1 MSQQDNKTD
10 KGIRLIQESRRGIFR
25 LIFSRLGLFLL
36 LFAVQIWGYVLI
48 FRWFASFIPE
58 FVSFQVIFALIATL
72 YIVNSDIDVKAKNT
86 YLIIIALAPIF
97 GLGLLF
103 FIESD
108 LGHRIVKRRLDTIGF
123 ETKDLIKQDKKVL
136 RELKAEDPGVG
147 NLIHYLAQAGA
158 HPVYNNTDVRYLET
172 GQEKFRLMLE
182 ELEKAEEFIFLEYFI
197 IAEGVM
203 WGSVLE
209 KLAEKAKQGV
219 EVRVMYDGTNEYNSL
234 TPQYHRKLSEL
245 GIKTSVFSPLTPILS
260 TYYNYRDHRKI
271 LVIDGKVSFTGGINL
286 ADEYIGLKDK
296 FGKWKD
302 CAIMLRGEAV
312 KSMTLQ
318 FLQLWAATGNDTA
331 FEKYLH
337 YPGDVK
343 QSEGYVAPYG
353 DSPLDELQVGKM
365 VLMDMLYRAKRYV
378 HIKTPYLILDSEL
391 ENALIYASGR
401 GLDVSIIMPGI
412 PDKKVPYALAKTH
425 YAKLIKAGV
434 RIYEFKEG
442 FVHSKVFVSD
452 DQEAVVGTIN
462 LDYRSLYHHFE
473 NAVYLYKKNC
483 VADIE
488 ADFKKTLL
496 ECRKVHLHSIWTG
509 YTYLRPVGFFAQ
521 AIAPLL

>member
-1 MSQQDNKTD
+1 
-10 KGIRLIQESRRGIFR
+10 
-25 LIFSRLGLFLL
+25 
-36 LFAVQIWGYVLI
+36 
-48 FRWFASFIPE
+48 
-58 FVSFQVIFALIATL
+58 
-72 YIVNSDIDVKAKNT
+72 
-86 YLIIIALAPIF
+86 
-97 GLGLLF
+97 
-103 FIESD
+103 
-108 LGHRIVKRRLDTIGF
+108 
-123 ETKDLIKQDKKVL
+123 
-136 RELKAEDPGVG
+136 
-147 NLIHYLAQAGA
+147 
-158 HPVYNNTDVRYLET
+158 
-172 GQEKFRLMLE
+172 
-182 ELEKAEEFIFLEYFI
+182 
-197 IAEGVM
+197 
-203 WGSVLE
+203 
-209 KLAEKAKQGV
+209 
-219 EVRVMYDGTNEYNSL
+219 
-234 TPQYHRKLSEL
+234 
-245 GIKTSVFSPLTPILS
+245 
-260 TYYNYRDHRKI
+260 
-271 LVIDGKVSFTGGINL
+271 
-286 ADEYIGLKDK
+286 
-296 FGKWKD
+296 
-302 CAIMLRGEAV
+302 
-312 KSMTLQ
+312 
-318 FLQLWAATGNDTA
+318 
-331 FEKYLH
+331 
-337 YPGDVK
+337 
-343 QSEGYVAPYG
+343 
-353 DSPLDELQVGKM
+353 M